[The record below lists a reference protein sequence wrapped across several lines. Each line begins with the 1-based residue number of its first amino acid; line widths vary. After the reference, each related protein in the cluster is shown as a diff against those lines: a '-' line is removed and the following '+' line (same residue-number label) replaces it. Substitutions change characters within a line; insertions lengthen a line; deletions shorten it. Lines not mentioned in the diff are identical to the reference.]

1 VQLAIAKTLPIF
13 GTFWVANL
21 VRTSSLKA
29 PEVAGDMVPRAVII
43 SAAVPG
49 KVGFSSQW
57 AVSTGKR
64 LQPAK
69 SDAWHMVAAFSNDN
83 SSHKD
88 HCLTFDASAGSF
100 S

>member
-57 AVSTGKR
+57 AASTGKR
-64 LQPAK
+64 LQLAK
-69 SDAWHMVAAFSNDN
+69 L
-83 SSHKD
+83 K
-88 HCLTFDASAGSF
+88 
-100 S
+100 